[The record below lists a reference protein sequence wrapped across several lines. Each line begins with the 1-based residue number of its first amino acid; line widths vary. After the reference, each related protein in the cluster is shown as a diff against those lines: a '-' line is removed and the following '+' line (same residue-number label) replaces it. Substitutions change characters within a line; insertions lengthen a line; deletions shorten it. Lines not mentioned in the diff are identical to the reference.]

1 MQLIEMIHFMRKEM
15 KVAAQMRLY
24 SFASV
29 WGEIEVF
36 WKTEMRSQFDGAG
49 SQFVRTRFS
58 FGESSTS

>member
-29 WGEIEVF
+29 WGEIKVF

>member
-1 MQLIEMIHFMRKEM
+1 MRLIEMIHNMRKEM

-24 SFASV
+24 SFDSV

-36 WKTEMRSQFDGAG
+36 WKTEMRSQFGGAG